1 MSEADAM
8 DIYYHG
14 EEKESGK
21 KVRKNHRYEG
31 GTYVRHDTN
40 MEASLS
46 QPYAN
51 QSSNSFHLYGRMLI

>member
-14 EEKESGK
+14 EEQESGK

-40 MEASLS
+40 IGGIS
-46 QPYAN
+46 
-51 QSSNSFHLYGRMLI
+51 I

>member
-31 GTYVRHDTN
+31 GTYVRQDTN
-40 MEASLS
+40 IGGISISTICEPKQQQL
-46 QPYAN
+46 P
-51 QSSNSFHLYGRMLI
+51 LVW